1 MAEILA
7 VDDDVAILDM
17 IELILKKDG
26 HLVKKISNPLELK
39 MEEVNRYDLI
49 LLDIMMPGMDGFAL
63 CSGKWTG
70 TGSRRLYLQAIWSY
84 GTSCQDYGTSETGT
98 QRTFHQNGSRTCLL

>member
-63 CSGKWTG
+63 CSRIRELVDCPILFLTAKTADV
-70 TGSRRLYLQAIWSY
+70 RLLKIFIKLK
-84 GTSCQDYGTSETGT
+84 
-98 QRTFHQNGSRTCLL
+98 R

>member
-26 HLVKKISNPLELK
+26 HLVEKISNPLELK

-63 CSGKWTG
+63 CSRIRELVDCPILFLT
-70 TGSRRLYLQAIWSY
+70 A
-84 GTSCQDYGTSETGT
+84 
-98 QRTFHQNGSRTCLL
+98 